1 MRIDKYLWCIRLF
14 KTRNMATEA
23 CKKGHVKINDSNVK
37 PAKEIFGNEIINI
50 RKNQMNYEIAVIDI
64 PKSRVG
70 AKLVDLY
77 RKDMTPKEE
86 LERLDLLKFTKN
98 HHRKKELEDPPKEI
112 EEILTNIMNLQ
123 NFQRHEHDKP
133 YHFKRKSN
141 HSNNQAYCL
150 PDL

>member
-50 RKNQMNYEIAVIDI
+50 RKNQMNYEIVVIDI

-77 RKDMTPKEE
+77 RKDVTPKEE

-98 HHRKKELEDPPKEI
+98 HHRKKGTGRP
-112 EEILTNIMNLQ
+112 T
-123 NFQRHEHDKP
+123 
-133 YHFKRKSN
+133 KRDRRDIDEYYES
-141 HSNNQAYCL
+141 SEFSET
-150 PDL
+150 

>member
-23 CKKGHVKINDSNVK
+23 CKKGPVKINDSNVK

-50 RKNQMNYEIAVIDI
+50 RKNQMNYEIVVIDI

-77 RKDMTPKEE
+77 RKDVTPKEE

-98 HHRKKELEDPPKEI
+98 HHRKKGTGRP
-112 EEILTNIMNLQ
+112 T
-123 NFQRHEHDKP
+123 
-133 YHFKRKSN
+133 KRDRRDIDEYYES
-141 HSNNQAYCL
+141 SEFSET
-150 PDL
+150 